1 MHEADQEA
9 TDLGGLAGRLA
20 SHPVEAAEQ
29 LAPRS
34 DKSRLLRAGGLLLGV
49 LVVGTAFI
57 ASYVGALHEPQPRDI
72 PVGVVSADA
81 GARTLLGQLGQR
93 TNRLRT
99 TVFATAQDADRAL
112 ADRRVYAVLASDP
125 AAHGLRLT
133 VASGAAP
140 GIADVVTQT
149 VGAATNVAHVPL
161 AVRDAHPTSA
171 SDPRGLT
178 PFYLVVGW
186 LLGGYL
192 AATALAV
199 VLGTVPRGPVRLG
212 TRLAAFAA
220 FAVLSGLAGAL
231 LTGPGYG
238 IWPAHLGA
246 LWLTGSLVVFAAA
259 AVTAALE
266 SWIGLIGT
274 GAAMLLLFVLGNP
287 GSGGVYPPEL
297 LPTFFRTM
305 HDWLPTG
312 MAVELV
318 RAVEYFG
325 GGGAAWPLVG
335 LVLWSVGGLA
345 ALQGATLAYPGRH
358 PRPAPEPAAG

>member
-1 MHEADQEA
+1 VYEVDQE
-9 TDLGGLAGRLA
+9 TSDLGGVAGRLTGR
-20 SHPVEAAEQ
+20 PEEAA
-29 LAPRS
+29 LPPRS
-34 DKSRLLRAGGLLLGV
+34 SKSRLVRAGALLLGV
-49 LVVGTAFI
+49 LLIGTAFI

-72 PVGVVSADA
+72 PVGVVSADTN
-81 GARTLLGQLGQR
+81 ARALLGQLGQR
-93 TNRLRT
+93 SNRLRT

-112 ADRRVYAVLASDP
+112 ADRRVYAVLATDP
-125 AAHGLRLT
+125 ASHGLRLT
-133 VASGAAP
+133 VSSGAAP
-140 GIADVVTQT
+140 GIADLVTQT
-149 VGAATNVAHVPL
+149 VGAATSAAHLPL

-199 VLGTVPRGPVRLG
+199 VLGTVPRGPVPLG
-212 TRLAAFAA
+212 ARLAAFAA

-238 IWPAHLGA
+238 IWPAHLAA

-266 SWIGLIGT
+266 SWIGLLGT
-274 GAAMLLLFVLGNP
+274 GIAMLLFFVLGNP

-297 LPTFFRTM
+297 MPAFFRGM

-325 GGGAAWPLVG
+325 GAGTAWPLVG
-335 LVLWSVGGLA
+335 LVLWTVGGLA
-345 ALQGATLAYPGRH
+345 VLQGAMLAYRGRH
-358 PRPAPEPAAG
+358 PTPAPQPAAG